1 MSNKVF
7 FKEESKILVIIQEGK
22 SGKIDQKATFVYLFF
37 GPYVELTSK
46 CDLT

>member
-22 SGKIDQKATFVYLFF
+22 SGKIDQKATFVYFF
-37 GPYVELTSK
+37 GPYLEFTSK